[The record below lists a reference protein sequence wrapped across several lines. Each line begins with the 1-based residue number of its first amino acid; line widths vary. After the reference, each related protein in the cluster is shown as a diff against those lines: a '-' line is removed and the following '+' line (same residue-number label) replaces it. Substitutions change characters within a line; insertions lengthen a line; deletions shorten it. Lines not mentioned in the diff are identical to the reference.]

1 MLRNYERALYQ
12 PHPPGISDL
21 VGVPFTKPAT
31 LEISTLQCYERP
43 LMSIPGFRD
52 PDNYAACRNRRMNRW
67 LPVWCG
73 SATLPQLWKFRCG
86 SASCGSY
93 NFGNSDLIF
102 ADSGLPKSRYGCR
115 NLRMNT
121 WLPVWCGSATMLRV
135 WKFRCSSANFGIPI
149 FVMPIVAFRNPDPNV
164 EFSG

>member
-1 MLRNYERALYQ
+1 M
-12 PHPPGISDL
+12 
-21 VGVPFTKPAT
+21 
-31 LEISTLQCYERP
+31 STFVMP
-43 LMSIPGFRD
+43 IPGFRD
-52 PDNYAACRNRRMNRW
+52 PDMHAGIILRMNRW
-67 LPVWCG
+67 LPVWYMVWEYW
-73 SATLPQLWKFRCG
+73 SATLLQLWKFQCG

-121 WLPVWCGSATMLRV
+121 WLPVWCGSATMLRL

-149 FVMPIVAFRNPDPNV
+149 FVMPILGFRNPDPNV